1 MVIGDRQMKK
11 LLLVGLIFILLVV
24 GCDYAPTDH
33 THEHTHDDSITP
45 SEDGANN
52 VIELEGTWI
61 IIGGEEQES
70 SCNPSELNFGENQN
84 PCAGYMQFDENLTG
98 SYYVCCDGSAIL
110 VFNMTAV
117 LSESEYTVTKT
128 SGSTSGSTIYLIVN
142 DDETIT
148 AYPEVDDG
156 GCMIHVFSQGTPDCS
171 NCTECN

>member
-1 MVIGDRQMKK
+1 MKK
-11 LLLVGLIFILLVV
+11 FLLVILIM
-24 GCDYAPTDH
+24 GCDYAPTNH
-33 THEHTHDDSITP
+33 THEHTHDDSTTP
-45 SEDGANN
+45 SENGANN

-61 IIGGEEQES
+61 IIGGEQQS
-70 SCNPSELNFGENQN
+70 TCNPSELNFGENQN

-128 SGSTSGSTIYLIVN
+128 SSPFSGSIFYLIVN

-148 AYPEVDDG
+148 SYPEVDDG
-156 GCMIHVFSQGTPDCS
+156 GCMVHVFSQGTPDCS